1 MVTDHKDHCVKNV
14 TANQLPTITDVAIK
28 FITGK
33 NVIHVLEKATVHLLQ
48 RQRGNVQDTLK
59 INLAKCVALQ
69 HSILIN

>member
-1 MVTDHKDHCVKNV
+1 METETSGPCVKNA
-14 TANQLPTITDVAIK
+14 TASQLPTITDVAIK